1 MAEAMRQV
9 RAALGDDAI
18 IVATREEEGGVRV
31 TAAIDEELAY
41 GSGTATSQMHR
52 SAIPPPP
59 EPDIDPVDIIAD
71 ALSRHGTPHG
81 IVDRLLNAA
90 ASFDTGD
97 PLLAL
102 GAALDA
108 TFTFQP
114 LPEGRSMKPLML
126 VGPPGA
132 GKTLS
137 VAKMAARA
145 TFKGR
150 PVGVIT
156 TDTIRAGGVD
166 QLAAFTRLLRLK
178 LLAVEDAMALGDALD
193 VQRGVEQVLIDSAG
207 RNPFDYDDM
216 TDLSDLLEATEIEPV
231 LVLAAG
237 GDAMEA
243 AEIGAAFRE
252 LGARRM
258 LLTRLDMTR
267 RLGSILAVA
276 HEARLSFSDVS
287 VTPRVAE
294 GLTPLNPVALA
305 RLLLPSAECS
315 TRTVKHTGT
324 FS

>member
-114 LPEGRSMKPLML
+114 LPEGL
-126 VGPPGA
+126 
-132 GKTLS
+132 TLP
-137 VAKMAARA
+137 
-145 TFKGR
+145 TF
-150 PVGVIT
+150 
-156 TDTIRAGGVD
+156 
-166 QLAAFTRLLRLK
+166 
-178 LLAVEDAMALGDALD
+178 
-193 VQRGVEQVLIDSAG
+193 
-207 RNPFDYDDM
+207 Y
-216 TDLSDLLEATEIEPV
+216 
-231 LVLAAG
+231 
-237 GDAMEA
+237 
-243 AEIGAAFRE
+243 
-252 LGARRM
+252 
-258 LLTRLDMTR
+258 
-267 RLGSILAVA
+267 
-276 HEARLSFSDVS
+276 
-287 VTPRVAE
+287 
-294 GLTPLNPVALA
+294 LA
-305 RLLLPSAECS
+305 R
-315 TRTVKHTGT
+315 
-324 FS
+324 